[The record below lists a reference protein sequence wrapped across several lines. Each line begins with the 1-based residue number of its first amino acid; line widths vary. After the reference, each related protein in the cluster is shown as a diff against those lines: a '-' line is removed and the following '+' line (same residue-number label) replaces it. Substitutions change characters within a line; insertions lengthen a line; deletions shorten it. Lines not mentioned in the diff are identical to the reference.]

1 MNIPANRLDRGFY
14 QYQDEFEAKALEVL
28 RSGWYVLGKE
38 VAEFEKEFA
47 AYCGAKYCVGVANG
61 LDALTLALR
70 AYDFPKDSEVIVPSN
85 TYIATIL
92 AVVNAGLKPIL
103 VEPDIETYNIDVKLI
118 EKAITTKTK
127 AIMPVH
133 LYGKMCDM
141 PKILEIAEKY
151 SLKIIEDAAQA
162 HGAAINGK
170 KVGAWGDIT
179 AFSFYPTKNLGAL
192 GDAGAITTN
201 DEELAD
207 KIRFLRNYGSNK
219 KYHNEF
225 VGVNSRLD
233 EIQAAFLRVKLPYLD
248 KINEHKNELAKI
260 YYKKLED
267 LKFVLPKKQDGFF
280 DVYHIFNIR
289 CDKRDE
295 LKKYLELRGIKT
307 DIHYPIPPNKQIAM
321 KGILDKTETS
331 ISEEIHK
338 TTLSLPISFGHSE
351 KDIKVVCEAL
361 MDFVC

>member
-1 MNIPANRLDRGFY
+1 MIEYENLKVSNASFL
-14 QYQDEFEAKALEVL
+14 QEFKNKFNTFVE
-28 RSGWYVLGKE
+28 SGWFVLGKE
-38 VAEFEKEFA
+38 VNNFEIEFA
-47 AYCGAKYCVGVANG
+47 KYCGAKYCVGVANG

-289 CDKRDE
+289 CNKRDE

>member
-1 MNIPANRLDRGFY
+1 MIEYENLKVSNASFL
-14 QYQDEFEAKALEVL
+14 QEFKNKFNTFVE
-28 RSGWYVLGKE
+28 SGWFVLGKE
-38 VAEFEKEFA
+38 VSNFEIEFA
-47 AYCGAKYCVGVANG
+47 KYCGAKYCVGVANG

-70 AYDFPKDSEVIVPSN
+70 AYDFPKDSEVVVPSN

-162 HGAAINGK
+162 HGASINGK

-307 DIHYPIPPNKQIAM
+307 DIHYPIPPNKQVAM

>member
-1 MNIPANRLDRGFY
+1 MIEYENLRVSNASFL
-14 QYQDEFEAKALEVL
+14 QEFKNKFNTFVE
-28 RSGWYVLGKE
+28 SGWFILGNE
-38 VAEFEKEFA
+38 VNSFEMEFA
-47 AYCGAKYCVGVANG
+47 KYCGAKYCVGVANG

-92 AVVNAGLKPIL
+92 AVINAGLKPIL
-103 VEPDIETYNIDVKLI
+103 VEPNIETYNIDANLI
-118 EKAITTKTK
+118 EKAITVKTK
-127 AIMPVH
+127 VIMPVH

-141 PKILEIAEKY
+141 PKILEIADKY
-151 SLKIIEDAAQA
+151 SLKVIEDAAQA
-162 HGAAINGK
+162 HGATINGK
-170 KVGAWGDIT
+170 KVGAWGDVT

-192 GDAGAITTN
+192 GDGGAITTN
-201 DEELAD
+201 DEELAN
-207 KIRFLRNYGSNK
+207 KIRALRNYGSNK

-248 KINEHKNELAKI
+248 KINEHKNKLAKI
-260 YYKKLED
+260 YYEELD
-267 LKFVLPKKQDGFF
+267 NLKFVLPKRQEGFF

-295 LKKYLELRGIKT
+295 LKKYLEVRNIKT

-321 KGILDKTETS
+321 RSIIDKIEAP

-351 KDIKVVCEAL
+351 EDIKNVCKAL
-361 MDFVC
+361 MDFIC

>member
-1 MNIPANRLDRGFY
+1 MIEYENLKVSNASFL
-14 QYQDEFEAKALEVL
+14 QEFKNKFNTFVE
-28 RSGWYVLGKE
+28 SGWFVLGKE
-38 VAEFEKEFA
+38 VNNFEIEFA
-47 AYCGAKYCVGVANG
+47 KYCGAKYCVGVANG

-289 CDKRDE
+289 CNKRDE

-351 KDIKVVCEAL
+351 KDIKVVS
-361 MDFVC
+361 

>member
-1 MNIPANRLDRGFY
+1 MIEYENLKVSNASFL
-14 QYQDEFEAKALEVL
+14 QEFKNKFNTFVE
-28 RSGWYVLGKE
+28 SGWFVLGKE
-38 VAEFEKEFA
+38 VNNFEIEFA
-47 AYCGAKYCVGVANG
+47 KYCGAKYCVGVANG

>member
-1 MNIPANRLDRGFY
+1 MIEYENLKVSNASFL
-14 QYQDEFEAKALEVL
+14 QEFKNKFNTFVE
-28 RSGWYVLGKE
+28 SGWFVLGKE
-38 VAEFEKEFA
+38 VNNFEIEFA
-47 AYCGAKYCVGVANG
+47 KYCGAKYCVGVANG

-207 KIRFLRNYGSNK
+207 KIR
-219 KYHNEF
+219 
-225 VGVNSRLD
+225 
-233 EIQAAFLRVKLPYLD
+233 
-248 KINEHKNELAKI
+248 
-260 YYKKLED
+260 
-267 LKFVLPKKQDGFF
+267 
-280 DVYHIFNIR
+280 
-289 CDKRDE
+289 
-295 LKKYLELRGIKT
+295 
-307 DIHYPIPPNKQIAM
+307 
-321 KGILDKTETS
+321 
-331 ISEEIHK
+331 
-338 TTLSLPISFGHSE
+338 
-351 KDIKVVCEAL
+351 
-361 MDFVC
+361 

>member
-1 MNIPANRLDRGFY
+1 MIEYENLKVSNASFF
-14 QYQDEFEAKALEVL
+14 QEFKNKFNTFVE
-28 RSGWYVLGKE
+28 SGWFVLGKE
-38 VAEFEKEFA
+38 VNNFEIEFA
-47 AYCGAKYCVGVANG
+47 KYCGAKYCVGVANG

>member
-1 MNIPANRLDRGFY
+1 MIEYENLKVSNASFL
-14 QYQDEFEAKALEVL
+14 QEFKNKFNTFVE
-28 RSGWYVLGKE
+28 SGWFVLGKE
-38 VAEFEKEFA
+38 VSNFEIEFA
-47 AYCGAKYCVGVANG
+47 KYCGAKYCVGVANG

>member
-1 MNIPANRLDRGFY
+1 MIEYENLKVSNASFL
-14 QYQDEFEAKALEVL
+14 QEFKNKFNTFVE
-28 RSGWYVLGKE
+28 SGWFVLGKE
-38 VAEFEKEFA
+38 VNNFEIEFA
-47 AYCGAKYCVGVANG
+47 KYCGAKYCVGVANG

-70 AYDFPKDSEVIVPSN
+70 TYDFPKDSEVIVPSN

>member
-1 MNIPANRLDRGFY
+1 MIEYENLRVSNASFL
-14 QYQDEFEAKALEVL
+14 QEFKNKFNTFVE
-28 RSGWYVLGKE
+28 SGWFILGNE
-38 VAEFEKEFA
+38 VNSFEMEFA
-47 AYCGAKYCVGVANG
+47 KYCGAKYCVGVANG

-92 AVVNAGLKPIL
+92 AVINAGLKPIL
-103 VEPDIETYNIDVKLI
+103 VEPNIETYNIDANLI
-118 EKAITTKTK
+118 EKAITVKTK
-127 AIMPVH
+127 VIMPVH

-141 PKILEIAEKY
+141 PKILEIADKY
-151 SLKIIEDAAQA
+151 SLKVIEDAAQA
-162 HGAAINGK
+162 HGATINGK
-170 KVGAWGDIT
+170 KVGAWGDVT

-192 GDAGAITTN
+192 GDGGAITTN
-201 DEELAD
+201 DEELAN
-207 KIRFLRNYGSNK
+207 KIRALRNYGSNK

-248 KINEHKNELAKI
+248 KINEHKNKLAKI
-260 YYKKLED
+260 YYEELD
-267 LKFVLPKKQDGFF
+267 NLKFVLPKRQEGFF

-295 LKKYLELRGIKT
+295 LKKYLEVRNIKT

-321 KGILDKTETS
+321 RSILDKIEAP

-351 KDIKVVCEAL
+351 EDIKNVPSV
-361 MDFVC
+361 

>member
-1 MNIPANRLDRGFY
+1 MIEYENLKVSNASFL
-14 QYQDEFEAKALEVL
+14 QEFKNKFNTFVE
-28 RSGWYVLGKE
+28 SGWFVLGKE
-38 VAEFEKEFA
+38 VNNFEIEFA
-47 AYCGAKYCVGVANG
+47 KYCGAKYCVGVANG

-289 CDKRDE
+289 CNKRDE

-321 KGILDKTETS
+321 KGILNKTETS